1 MRTTLNKVSLI
12 IIGILFAPLISG
24 QISKADLDSVPII
37 KPKINRNIYKFYD
50 SGDKE
55 IQISQIKAE
64 LVHYKTNPV
73 LRDVGNGLMTA
84 ITGFGFSSSTDVNWK
99 ISGTINCNDM
109 LPDWIVSLFC
119 EGYLQKDRE
128 RVQNDDGSW
137 SVETNE
143 TNVYNWDK
151 NSGGILMEGNDSI
164 GLFMI
169 IMNPREDKLL
179 KSWSLDVLPQQP
191 VQQSSKPKIKWE
203 VSWKP
208 SPGIDYGISGN
219 FRDKSFAI
227 IRNGTDRKVWI
238 FLDSLLV
245 CIFQSDLNYRGMSRK
260 YRIMPYFL
268 MNKNISGRDRLD
280 LFRLAMVSKLLTNSL
295 TPH

>member
-1 MRTTLNKVSLI
+1 MRTTLYQVSLI
-12 IIGILFAPLISG
+12 VFGILLTPHISG
-24 QISKADLDSVPII
+24 QISMTDLDSIPII
-37 KPKINRNIYKFYD
+37 KPKINRNIYKFFD

-55 IQISQIKAE
+55 IQISHIKAE

-73 LRDVGNGLMTA
+73 LRDAGNSLMTA
-84 ITGFGFSSSTDVNWK
+84 ITGIGFSSSTDVNWK

-109 LPDWIVSLFC
+109 HPDWIVSLFC

-143 TNVYNWDK
+143 TNVFNWDK
-151 NSGGILMEGNDSI
+151 NSGGIIMEGNDSI

-169 IMNPREDKLL
+169 IMNPREDEFL
-179 KSWSLDVLPQQP
+179 KSWSIDILPQQL
-191 VQQSSKPKIKWE
+191 VEQNSRSKIKWE

-208 SPGIDYGISGN
+208 SPGVDYGISGK
-219 FRDKSFAI
+219 FRNKSFAI

-238 FLDSLLV
+238 LLDNLLV
-245 CIFQSDLNYRGMSRK
+245 CIFQSDLNYRGISRK

-268 MNKNISGRDRLD
+268 MNKNISRQDRPD

-295 TPH
+295 TPP

>member
-1 MRTTLNKVSLI
+1 
-12 IIGILFAPLISG
+12 
-24 QISKADLDSVPII
+24 
-37 KPKINRNIYKFYD
+37 
-50 SGDKE
+50 
-55 IQISQIKAE
+55 
-64 LVHYKTNPV
+64 
-73 LRDVGNGLMTA
+73 
-84 ITGFGFSSSTDVNWK
+84 
-99 ISGTINCNDM
+99 M

-151 NSGGILMEGNDSI
+151 NSGGIIMEGNDSI

-169 IMNPREDKLL
+169 IMNPREDELL
-179 KSWSLDVLPQQP
+179 KSWSIDILPQQQ
-191 VQQSSKPKIKWE
+191 VIQKSKSKIRWE

-208 SPGIDYGISGN
+208 SPGIDYGISGK
-219 FRDKSFAI
+219 FRDKSFVI
-227 IRNGTDRKVWI
+227 IRNGIDRKVWI
-238 FLDSLLV
+238 FLDNLLV

-260 YRIMPYFL
+260 YRKVPYFL
-268 MNKNISGRDRLD
+268 MNNNTSRHDRLD

-295 TPH
+295 TPP